1 MCAPPVSPSWCCL
14 TVTYTRLRRL
24 VGGLLL
30 RELLRAA
37 PEAFQA
43 NAAAVLPLAFGAK
56 MDDDSDVAACWK
68 EVRGHRWNI

>member
-1 MCAPPVSPSWCCL
+1 MPFTSTGEGLATHVSGVCFSCAMTAS
-14 TVTYTRLRRL
+14 RL

-43 NAAAVLPLAFGAK
+43 HAAAILPLAFGAK
-56 MDDDSDVAACWK
+56 MDEDSSVAACWK
-68 EVRGHRWNI
+68 EV